1 MNSNTYDQ
9 TPSRIIASAQEGVH
23 ERLEST
29 VTKHLATNFG
39 KPISKFNSD
48 NYDSAMRQI
57 NREKIIFDSG
67 CGNGRS
73 TFQLA
78 RNNPDAFVIGIDK
91 SAARLSKSRNNKGE
105 QDPSEID
112 NYCLVRADLIDFL
125 RLASNDGIALHKHYF
140 LYPNPWPK
148 SQHLQRRWHGSP
160 VFKDIIQLGGVF
172 EVRSNWKIYAEEF
185 KVSLGIAGIT
195 SMVSEM
201 NHDNHH
207 YISDFEAK
215 YHRSGQALW
224 QLLST

>member
-1 MNSNTYDQ
+1 MNSNAYHQ
-9 TPSRIIASAQEGVH
+9 TPSRIIVSAQEGVH

-29 VTKHLATNFG
+29 VIKHLGTNFG
-39 KPISKFNSD
+39 KPISKFNTD
-48 NYDSAMRQI
+48 NYDSAMQQI
-57 NREKIIFDSG
+57 NRDKIIFDSG
-67 CGNGRS
+67 CGNGKS

-78 RNNPDAFVIGIDK
+78 KKHQDAFVIGIDK
-91 SAARLSKSRNNKGE
+91 SAARLNKSMSSKGE
-105 QDPSEID
+105 QERSEID

-125 RLASNDGIALHKHYF
+125 RLASKDGIKLHKHYF

-160 VFKDIIQLGGVF
+160 IFKDIIQLGGVF

-185 KVSLGIAGIT
+185 KMSLGIAGIT
-195 SMVSEM
+195 SKVNMM

-215 YHRSGQALW
+215 YHRSGQTLW

>member
-1 MNSNTYDQ
+1 MNSNAYHQ
-9 TPSRIIASAQEGVH
+9 TPSRIIVSAQEGVH

-29 VTKHLATNFG
+29 VIKHLVTNFG
-39 KPISKFNSD
+39 KPISKFNTD
-48 NYDSAMRQI
+48 NYDSAMQQI
-57 NREKIIFDSG
+57 NRDKIIFDSG
-67 CGNGRS
+67 CGNGKS

-78 RNNPDAFVIGIDK
+78 KKHQDAFVIGIDK
-91 SAARLSKSRNNKGE
+91 SAARLNKSMSSKGE
-105 QDPSEID
+105 QERSEID

-125 RLASNDGIALHKHYF
+125 RLASKDGIKLHKHYF

-160 VFKDIIQLGGVF
+160 IFKDIIQLGGVF

-185 KVSLGIAGIT
+185 KMSLGIAGIR
-195 SMVSEM
+195 SKVNMM

>member
-1 MNSNTYDQ
+1 MNSNAYHQ
-9 TPSRIIASAQEGVH
+9 TPSRIIVSAQEGVH

-29 VTKHLATNFG
+29 VIKHLVTNFG
-39 KPISKFNSD
+39 KPISKFNTD
-48 NYDSAMRQI
+48 NYDSAIQQI
-57 NREKIIFDSG
+57 NRDKIIFDSG
-67 CGNGRS
+67 CGNGKS

-78 RNNPDAFVIGIDK
+78 KKHQDAFVIGIDK
-91 SAARLSKSRNNKGE
+91 SAARLNKSMSSKGE
-105 QDPSEID
+105 QERSEID

-125 RLASNDGIALHKHYF
+125 RLASKDGIKLHKHYF

-160 VFKDIIQLGGVF
+160 IFKDIIQLGGVF

-185 KVSLGIAGIT
+185 KMSLGIAGIT
-195 SMVSEM
+195 SKVNMM

>member
-1 MNSNTYDQ
+1 MNSNAYHQ
-9 TPSRIIASAQEGVH
+9 TPSRIIVSAQEGVH

-29 VTKHLATNFG
+29 VIKHLVTNFG
-39 KPISKFNSD
+39 KPISKFNTD
-48 NYDSAMRQI
+48 NYDSAMQQI
-57 NREKIIFDSG
+57 NRDKIIFDSG
-67 CGNGRS
+67 CGNGKS

-78 RNNPDAFVIGIDK
+78 KKHQDAFVIGIDK
-91 SAARLSKSRNNKGE
+91 SAARLNKSMSSKGE
-105 QDPSEID
+105 QERSEID

-125 RLASNDGIALHKHYF
+125 RLASKDGIKLHKHYF

-148 SQHLQRRWHGSP
+148 IQHLQRRWHGSP
-160 VFKDIIQLGGVF
+160 IFKDIIQLGGVF

-185 KVSLGIAGIT
+185 KMSLGIAGIT
-195 SMVSEM
+195 SKVSMM
-201 NHDNHH
+201 NHDNHP